1 MTVLRRS
8 YIPPLMEMYQDI
20 SVISRCELSE
30 RDEEVKEI
38 DKRFLGFLQEV
49 HQVAVDSMHSS
60 KKTNCIYRDIIEERA
75 NALLIDEQ
83 TAKF

>member
-1 MTVLRRS
+1 
-8 YIPPLMEMYQDI
+8 
-20 SVISRCELSE
+20 
-30 RDEEVKEI
+30 
-38 DKRFLGFLQEV
+38 
-49 HQVAVDSMHSS
+49 MHFS

>member
-1 MTVLRRS
+1 
-8 YIPPLMEMYQDI
+8 MEMYQDI

-38 DKRFLGFLQEV
+38 DKRSLGFLQEV